1 MLLIRR
7 NRIFRRFVVRDDI
20 LWNCKNGTERS
31 PRNYQHNLLGL
42 FLGLLHLIWE
52 VFSIFNNS
60 YVIGSIHVEL
70 LVSC

>member
-1 MLLIRR
+1 MIYFGIVRMEQIEAQEII
-7 NRIFRRFVVRDDI
+7 NIIF
-20 LWNCKNGTERS
+20 
-31 PRNYQHNLLGL
+31 LGL

>member
-1 MLLIRR
+1 MEQIEAQEII
-7 NRIFRRFVVRDDI
+7 NIIF
-20 LWNCKNGTERS
+20 
-31 PRNYQHNLLGL
+31 LGL